1 MKLRFIDLFGAPGG
15 MSLGMKMAGLQP
27 IAVLDN
33 FEEGLKTYG
42 KNFPEVPEQ
51 NIVNADASKKDIVEI
66 FQSKTGLRPSDVDV
80 IVGGPPCQGFSNV
93 GRVLISK
100 LIKNGKRSGRK
111 STPRF
116 IQDERNN
123 LYETFVK
130 FVKYYR
136 PQSIVMENVP
146 GMLSYRN
153 GWAVEQIMQD
163 FADVGYPNI
172 SYKILNAA
180 DYGAPQ
186 IRKRIFFIAT
196 KKNNIKSI
204 LPPPTHFVNSGLDRK
219 HLDAGSP
226 YYVTVMEAIGDLP
239 HLSIPEKAK
248 KIKEAIM
255 EYKTDPTCDFQT
267 WARKNSG
274 KVDNNITRW
283 HRDMDKEIFAK
294 MKPGDKW
301 ADLSARDRKRIGY
314 NDDSFNDKW
323 KRLPRNKPSHTI
335 VAHLQKDG
343 YMFIHPTQDRTI
355 SVREA
360 ARLQSFPDNFI
371 FCGGRGSQFRQVG
384 NAVPPLLARAVGKT
398 VLRILQ
404 S

>member
-1 MKLRFIDLFGAPGG
+1 MKPKFIDLFGAPGG

-27 IAVLDN
+27 VAALDN
-33 FEEGLKTYG
+33 FAEGLKTYG
-42 KNFPEVPEQ
+42 RNFPEVPEQ
-51 NIVNADASKKDIVEI
+51 NIVNADASEKDIVKI
-66 FQSKTGLRPSDVDV
+66 FQRQTGLRPDDVDV

-100 LIKNGKRSGRK
+100 LIKNGKRSGIK
-111 STPRF
+111 AEPRF
-116 IQDERNN
+116 IQDERNS
-123 LYETFVK
+123 LYKTFVK

-146 GMLSYRN
+146 GMLSYRD
-153 GWAVEQIMQD
+153 GWAIRQIMED
-163 FADVGYPNI
+163 FGNAGYPNI

-196 KKNNIKSI
+196 RKNKIQNIQ
-204 LPPPTHFVNSGLDRK
+204 PPATHFVNSSLDRK
-219 HLDAGSP
+219 QIDAGSHE
-226 YYVTVMEAIGDLP
+226 YVTVMDAIGDLP
-239 HLSIPEKAK
+239 YLSIPEKAK

-255 EYKTDPTCDFQT
+255 EYKRAPTSDFQK
-267 WARKNSG
+267 WARKNC
-274 KVDNNITRW
+274 KTVDNNITRW
-283 HRDMDKEIFAK
+283 HRDMDREIFAK
-294 MKPGDKW
+294 MRPGEKW
-301 ADLSARDRKRIGY
+301 ADLSAEDRKRIGY

-323 KRLPRNKPSHTI
+323 KRLPKNRPSHTI

-360 ARLQSFPDNFI
+360 ARLQSFPDSFV

-398 VLRILQ
+398 VLKILQ